1 MSKIGN
7 WVFEMQEDAQWCSR
21 EVFIRKHGVGQA
33 VVWDEVQAEM
43 NGDSVDAEAYWGSFD
58 MEMDDGA

>member
-43 NGDSVDAEAYWGSFD
+43 NGETVDAEAYWGSR
-58 MEMDDGA
+58 EAEGYYGA